1 MKNITQKI
9 PPIIVVKVAFSS
21 CVLPTNETDA
31 YPPIST
37 IGTSHFEIAIEF
49 LKFTI
54 LKALARA
61 YRIYHVL
68 VLAKAFQQI
77 STTRKNT

>member
-54 LKALARA
+54 LKALAHTKYTRHVA
-61 YRIYHVL
+61 YFPPKSRL
-68 VLAKAFQQI
+68 VSLINLFF
-77 STTRKNT
+77 